1 MCVTNAFVIHAW
13 IVHTLHKHIHTHITH
28 TYRIQCYGDTTLGD
42 DDKVIVVHIEKD
54 ELQDNWTLKNGA
66 NVLCYIVR
74 VDGRHTNIIR
84 MIVYVS
90 RRRWW
95 SFILPSFALHII
107 IIYKSRC
114 FSAFECKIIKVE
126 YKYILN
132 RCYDH
137 VTVTDAEHKNGDV
150 TP

>member
-1 MCVTNAFVIHAW
+1 MNVCNKCICDTRVNSA
-13 IVHTLHKHIHTHITH
+13 HITH

-66 NVLCYIVR
+66 NVLCNIVR

-90 RRRWW
+90 RRR
-95 SFILPSFALHII
+95 
-107 IIYKSRC
+107 
-114 FSAFECKIIKVE
+114 
-126 YKYILN
+126 
-132 RCYDH
+132 
-137 VTVTDAEHKNGDV
+137 
-150 TP
+150 